1 MKTYI
6 LFLILIISLLSCKK
20 QKAIAPAAAPPAKM
34 AVAPRVE
41 DTIPDSASL
50 KIRLRKDSADIDETM
65 FIFNHTSTG
74 VFASSQ
80 DAMYFTGN
88 GVASLA
94 SFTTDSVACAIQ
106 VLPYSPGAAIRL
118 NVNAKRTGVYLLGI
132 SYLHKIPAGIHVW
145 LQDSARKDSL
155 DLRVGNYAFYV
166 DKADSATYGRR
177 RFRVVLR

>member
-20 QKAIAPAAAPPAKM
+20 QKAITPAVVQPAKT
-34 AVAPRVE
+34 AVALRVE

-50 KIRLRKDSADIDETM
+50 KVKLKKDSADIDETM

-74 VFASSQ
+74 IFASSQ
-80 DAMYFTGN
+80 A
-88 GVASLA
+88 ASLS

-106 VLPYSPGAAIRL
+106 VLPYRPGASIRL

-166 DKADSATYGRR
+166 DKADSTTYGRR